1 MKLGKRNSRTEGRVS
16 KRLNFERCDE
26 TTGIADDLKTSR
38 KSDFCVS
45 FNLSKSD
52 SKDMFEEDKSYYS
65 NLRDL
70 SPIIGLDLKD
80 SPIRKIRGINSLTPD
95 FKIHRR
101 QRTSTRVVPNNET
114 KTQNSHTLFSS
125 SVDVSKRA
133 RLGSVCSDSCDSDD
147 SGRYSPV
154 EITTTVPDISQDYS
168 GRCSPN
174 AEKRCRVSDLSISRY
189 EEEFLELSEVASGE
203 FGCVLHARHRLDGG
217 DYAVKVNKKMLIP
230 GSYQEKKAMR
240 EVLAH
245 ASLNNHQHVV
255 RYYTSWV
262 EEGRVFIQN
271 EFCGGGSLEDKI
283 REKRLSSEKFSEEE
297 LKKILRHTL
306 AGLQYIHSNNMAHL
320 DMKPGN
326 ILLTHTENGDY
337 KIGDLGH
344 VTDTSQTNLCPEEGD
359 CRYMAPEFLL
369 MEMDTSQLD
378 KADIFSLG
386 LTLYEAASLKL
397 LPKNSLEDAEYTQIK
412 AGQLP
417 YLASYSPEMNRF
429 LSSMVKYHLASR
441 PSATELL
448 RSDFLTKQL

>member
-1 MKLGKRNSRTEGRVS
+1 MKLGKRNSKTEGRVS
-16 KRLNFERCDE
+16 KRLNFEKCDE
-26 TTGIADDLKTSR
+26 TADELNTTR
-38 KSDFCVS
+38 KSEFCVS
-45 FNLSKSD
+45 FSPFKSD
-52 SKDMFEEDKSYYS
+52 SKDMFEEDQSYFS
-65 NLRDL
+65 NPRLL
-70 SPIIGLDLKD
+70 SPILGLELKE
-80 SPIRKIRGINSLTPD
+80 SPIRKIRRSSINSLTPD

-101 QRTSTRVVPNNET
+101 QRTSTRVVEDKET
-114 KTQNSHTLFSS
+114 SRQSS
-125 SVDVSKRA
+125 YKVSKRA

-154 EITTTVPDISQDYS
+154 EITTTTDQDHS
-168 GRCSPN
+168 GRFSPLP
-174 AEKRCRVSDLSISRY
+174 EKKSDLSISRY

-203 FGCVLHARHRLDGG
+203 FGCVLHARHRLDGH

-230 GSYQEKKAMR
+230 GSYQEKRAMR

-245 ASLNNHQHVV
+245 ATLNNHQHVV
-255 RYYTSWV
+255 RHYNSWV
-262 EEGRVFIQN
+262 EEGRLFIQN
-271 EFCGGGSLEDKI
+271 EFCEGGSLEDKI
-283 REKRLSSEKFSEEE
+283 REKRLSGEKFSEEE

-306 AGLQYIHSNNMAHL
+306 AGLEYIHSNNMAHL

-326 ILLTHTENGDY
+326 ILLTSAEDGDY

-344 VTDTSQTNLCPEEGD
+344 VTNTSHNNLCPEEGD

-369 MEMDTSQLD
+369 MDMDTSQLE

-386 LTLYEAASLKL
+386 LTLYEVASLKS

-417 YLASYSPEMNRF
+417 YLASYSPEMNSI
-429 LSSMVKYHLASR
+429 LASMVRYNLSSR

-448 RSDFLTKQL
+448 SSDFLAI

>member
-16 KRLNFERCDE
+16 KRLNFEKCDE
-26 TTGIADDLKTSR
+26 TTGIDDDMKTSR
-38 KSDFCVS
+38 KLDFCVS
-45 FNLSKSD
+45 FSPSKSD
-52 SKDMFEEDKSYYS
+52 SKDMFEEDQSYYS
-65 NLRDL
+65 NLRLL
-70 SPIIGLDLKD
+70 SPIIGLDLKE
-80 SPIRKIRGINSLTPD
+80 SPIRKIRRSSINSLTPD

-101 QRTSTRVVPNNET
+101 QRTSTRVVQKQEP
-114 KTQNSHTLFSS
+114 KTS
-125 SVDVSKRA
+125 SVSVSKRS

-154 EITTTVPDISQDYS
+154 EITATVPDISQDHS
-168 GRCSPN
+168 GRCSPIPG
-174 AEKRCRVSDLSISRY
+174 KRCRVSDLSISRY
-189 EEEFLELSEVASGE
+189 EEEFLELSQVASGE

-245 ASLNNHQHVV
+245 ATLNNHQHVV

-262 EEGRVFIQN
+262 EGGRIFIQN
-271 EFCGGGSLEDKI
+271 EFCEGGSLEDKI
-283 REKRLSSEKFSEEE
+283 REKRLSGEKFSEEE
-297 LKKILRHTL
+297 LKRILRHTL

-326 ILLTHTENGDY
+326 ILLTQTEDGDY

-359 CRYMAPEFLL
+359 CRYMAPEFLQ
-369 MEMDTSQLD
+369 MDMDTSQLD

-417 YLASYSPEMNRF
+417 YLASYSPEMNSI
-429 LSSMVKYHLASR
+429 LASMVRYNLASR

-448 RSDFLTKQL
+448 TGDFLTVQL